1 MVTERDSLPA
11 FLSHSGK
18 NLQMFPRDPF
28 YQVRRCFTGN
38 LGGAMP
44 SRRYATGHRF
54 AIVYVFVLRGE
65 SGGHLLVFG

>member
-28 YQVRRCFTGN
+28 YQVRRCFTGYF
-38 LGGAMP
+38 GGAM
-44 SRRYATGHRF
+44 SRRGDTTGHGL
-54 AIVYVFVLRGE
+54 AVVHVLVLRGE
-65 SGGHLLVFG
+65 ASGHLLVFR